1 MRKFYAQRALFGIK
15 RPAFTWGHGDGAS
28 PHIRRRCC
36 ECAQVLRGAH
46 GGSGPA
52 TAGVWGRHQPPHSKT
67 SALFSKIISA
77 GFMPARAS
85 HGMQH
90 PMLPGGVGR
99 AAPQNKHTH
108 FYARK
113 AQFGIKRP
121 AFTRGHGGG
130 VSPHIQPHTL
140 QTWADVMPEGH
151 NLGVR
156 FCGFAGLVLEGGVGF
171 QEGFGKG
178 LAHD

>member
-1 MRKFYAQRALFGIK
+1 
-15 RPAFTWGHGDGAS
+15 
-28 PHIRRRCC
+28 
-36 ECAQVLRGAH
+36 
-46 GGSGPA
+46 
-52 TAGVWGRHQPPHSKT
+52 
-67 SALFSKIISA
+67 
-77 GFMPARAS
+77 MPVR
-85 HGMQH
+85 
-90 PMLPGGVGR
+90 
-99 AAPQNKHTH
+99 
-108 FYARK
+108 

-140 QTWADVMPEGH
+140 QTCADFMPEGH

>member
-1 MRKFYAQRALFGIK
+1 MK
-15 RPAFTWGHGDGAS
+15 AFLHCFLKSS
-28 PHIRRRCC
+28 P
-36 ECAQVLRGAH
+36 LD
-46 GGSGPA
+46 
-52 TAGVWGRHQPPHSKT
+52 
-67 SALFSKIISA
+67 L
-77 GFMPARAS
+77 MPER
-85 HGMQH
+85 
-90 PMLPGGVGR
+90 
-99 AAPQNKHTH
+99 
-108 FYARK
+108 

-140 QTWADVMPEGH
+140 QTCADFMPEGH